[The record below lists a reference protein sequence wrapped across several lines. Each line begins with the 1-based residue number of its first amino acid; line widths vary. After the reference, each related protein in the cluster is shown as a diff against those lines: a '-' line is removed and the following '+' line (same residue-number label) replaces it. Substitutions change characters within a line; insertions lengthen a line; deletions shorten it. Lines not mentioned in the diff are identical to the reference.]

1 MATTE
6 EPPATTEENPLLE
19 GLRLRRT
26 PEPCVAVIFGASGDL
41 AHRKLLPALY
51 ALAYRS
57 LLPDKFAILGCTRT
71 EQSTAEWRADIEKSI
86 KEFARDGFK
95 QEVWDWLSSRMEYA
109 PMEFS
114 DDEAEDKRAQQRKR
128 FEEERGTM
136 GNRLYYLAV
145 PPSAIGT
152 IVGELGTRRSAKGWT
167 RIIVEK
173 PFGHDLASAKELN
186 AQLSEHF
193 AENEVFRIDH
203 YLGKETVSNML
214 GLRFAN
220 GMFEPLWTI

>member
-57 LLPDKFAILGCTRT
+57 LLPDKFTILGVART
-71 EQSTAEWRADIEKSI
+71 EQTTEEWRADIEQALRDH
-86 KEFARDGFK
+86 ARDPFDEK
-95 QEVWDWLSSRMEYA
+95 TWEWLSSRMEYA
-109 PMEFS
+109 PMEFA
-114 DDEAEDKRAQQRKR
+114 DDEAEDKMAQQLAK
-128 FEEERGTM
+128 FDEERGTA
-136 GNRLYYLAV
+136 GNRMYYLAV

-152 IVGELGTRRSAKGWT
+152 IVGELGT
-167 RIIVEK
+167 
-173 PFGHDLASAKELN
+173 
-186 AQLSEHF
+186 
-193 AENEVFRIDH
+193 
-203 YLGKETVSNML
+203 
-214 GLRFAN
+214 
-220 GMFEPLWTI
+220 